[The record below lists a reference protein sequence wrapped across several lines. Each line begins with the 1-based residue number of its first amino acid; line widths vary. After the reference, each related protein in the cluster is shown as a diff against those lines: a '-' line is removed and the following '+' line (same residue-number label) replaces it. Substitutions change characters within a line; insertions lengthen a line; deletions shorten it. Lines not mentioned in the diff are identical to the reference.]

1 MIRVSVYL
9 QNIQTL
15 TDEELLRVITAC
27 DYESARC
34 KVAAKSTMLVYK
46 LQKLLAAKNT
56 FVSEQNSRQTIEC

>member
-15 TDEELLRVITAC
+15 TDEELLRVISAC
-27 DYESARC
+27 DYEIARC
-34 KVAAKSTMLVYK
+34 KIAAKSMMIAYK

-56 FVSEQNSRQTIEC
+56 FVSEQNTRQMTEC